1 MSIKSYK
8 SKLNKFIELCK
19 QQQAGYSNFSASKK
33 SEFEENAIAI
43 FSNNNLASKKITSNV
58 AKYFLFL
65 INPKLVRE
73 YEERKAVIL

>member
-19 QQQAGYSNFSASKK
+19 EQQAGYSNFSASDK

-43 FSNNNLASKKITSNV
+43 FSNNDLASKEITSNV
-58 AKYFLFL
+58 VKYFLYL
-65 INPKLVRE
+65 IDPREIRRCKKLGL
-73 YEERKAVIL
+73 I